1 MGCTVADMSRLRV
14 RKPKDIYVL
23 QNSAAFADGKK
34 FSFTGGYVWLQVWHI
49 NEAYFWQWCGSGSPF
64 IYCSWYRE
72 QNTLTEKT
80 FP

>member
-34 FSFTGGYVWLQVWHI
+34 FSFTGGYVWLQV
-49 NEAYFWQWCGSGSPF
+49 
-64 IYCSWYRE
+64 
-72 QNTLTEKT
+72 
-80 FP
+80 